1 MVDLARKIRRS
12 DGTPFSPGGRF
23 LQQKSP
29 PPREAAGRRTGSFC
43 LFPYGAMVAKVIL
56 PIWKRNHSMRLTKQ
70 SNYAVRILM
79 YCAAN
84 TEELSK
90 VTTIAQV
97 YDVSEY
103 FLFKIL
109 KPLVDNGYVATERGR
124 AGGIRLAKPA
134 NEMRLGEVIR
144 ATEDKFIMAECF
156 EEGADCPLLS
166 SCAFNSALTEALGAF
181 FTVLDSYTI
190 ADLVENKSRVRELLG
205 MFGLNEAGQ
214 VADA

>member
-1 MVDLARKIRRS
+1 
-12 DGTPFSPGGRF
+12 
-23 LQQKSP
+23 
-29 PPREAAGRRTGSFC
+29 
-43 LFPYGAMVAKVIL
+43 
-56 PIWKRNHSMRLTKQ
+56 MRLTKQ

-84 TEELSK
+84 TEQLSK
-90 VTTIAQV
+90 ITTIAQV

-109 KPLVDNGYVATERGR
+109 KPLVDNGYVVTERGR
-124 AGGIRLAKPA
+124 SGGIRLAKPA
-134 NEMRLGEVIR
+134 SEMQLGAVIR

-190 ADLVENKSRVRELLG
+190 ADLVENKTRVRELLG
-205 MFGLNEAGQ
+205 MFGLDEAGQ
-214 VADA
+214 VAEV